1 LWFDLALAMGDTVES
16 LQRRMSNREWA
27 QWVAYFEVYGPVDL
41 QRRYD
46 EPAARV
52 AAVVA
57 QVHGNSNKT
66 ALDFMPY
73 AAKPDARTAGTLILD
88 PELHEQFKA

>member
-1 LWFDLALAMGDTVES
+1 MGDTVES
-16 LQRRMSNREWA
+16 LQRRMSSREWT
-27 QWVAYFEVYGPVDL
+27 QWTAYVDLYGPVDQ

-46 EPAARV
+46 EPSARV

-73 AAKPDARTAGTLILD
+73 TPKPDATPAGTLIFD
-88 PELHEQFKA
+88 PELHEHFKA

>member
-1 LWFDLALAMGDTVES
+1 MES

-27 QWVAYFEVYGPVDL
+27 QWVAYVELYGPVDQ

-52 AAVVA
+52 AAVLA
-57 QVHGNSNKT
+57 QVNGNKNTT

-73 AAKPDARTAGTLILD
+73 TPKPESTPAGTLIFD
-88 PELHEQFKA
+88 PELYEQFKA

>member
-1 LWFDLALAMGDTVES
+1 
-16 LQRRMSNREWA
+16 
-27 QWVAYFEVYGPVDL
+27 
-41 QRRYD
+41 
-46 EPAARV
+46 V

-73 AAKPDARTAGTLILD
+73 ADKPDAKTAGTLILD